1 MLNLD
6 PLLSII
12 IISHNQRNELIRC
25 VDSVLAQ
32 NIPFDYEIIL
42 SDDRST
48 DGTFEVAQKYASKYS
63 FIKATQ
69 CNSDECNP
77 ANNSQRSGYNRC
89 NGYKYVNG
97 KYIAHVDA
105 DDYFKDGAKVYEKQ
119 VNALEQHQ
127 ECYLAMSTCLCV
139 REGEPLSSGEKWDFP
154 RDMVDGE
161 IISQTDFVR
170 GNWFRLNQC
179 FIQRRNEEVNP
190 IELYGKRYVDSV
202 ITYHHLQYGPIVY
215 VDACDYV
222 YVEHEGSVVNN
233 LVKENN
239 DKQLLWNLGIYIPVL
254 IPCWWLDFTMGI
266 YYSMIRENIKM
277 ALDGYKLQLNN
288 YKSLSDLNI
297 WFYNCFWKENNLLD
311 KIRLRI
317 LDFWLKLMKKFKL
330 ENIFFVSILKRLI
343 VA

>member
-1 MLNLD
+1 MT

-12 IISHNQRNELIRC
+12 IISHNQRDELIRC
-25 VDSVLAQ
+25 VDSVLNQ

-42 SDDRST
+42 SDDRSK
-48 DGTFEVAQKYASKYS
+48 DGTFEVAQEYATNYS
-63 FIKATQ
+63 FIIASQ

-89 NGYKYVNG
+89 NGYKLSKG

-105 DDYFKDGAKVYEKQ
+105 DDYFRVGANVYEKQ
-119 VNALEQHQ
+119 VNALEKNPL
-127 ECYLAMSTCLCV
+127 CFLAMSTCLCV
-139 REGEPLSSGEKWDFP
+139 KDNDSLVNGRVWEFP
-154 RDMVDGE
+154 REMVDGE
-161 IISQTDFVR
+161 IISQREFIR
-170 GNWFRLNQC
+170 GDWFRLNQC
-179 FIQRRNEEVNP
+179 FIQRRNDAINP

-222 YVEHEGSVVNN
+222 YVEHEGSVVQN

-254 IPCWWLDFTMGI
+254 IPCWWCDFTMGT

-277 ALDGYKLQLNN
+277 ALSGYKLQPKNLD
-288 YKSLSDLNI
+288 SLSDLNV
-297 WFYNCFWKENNLLD
+297 WFYNCFGKELNIFD
-311 KIRLRI
+311 KIRLRL
-317 LDFWLKLMKKFKL
+317 LDFWMKIMKKFRL
-330 ENIFFVSILKRLI
+330 ENHFFFFVLKRLI
-343 VA
+343 VD

>member
-1 MLNLD
+1 M
-6 PLLSII
+6 PILSII

-32 NIPFDYEIIL
+32 DISFEYEIIL

-48 DGTFEVAQKYASKYS
+48 DGTFEVAQEYASKYS
-63 FIKATQ
+63 FIIASQ

-89 NGYKYVNG
+89 NGYKLANG

-105 DDYFKDGAKVYEKQ
+105 DDYFRDGAKVYEKQ
-119 VNALEQHQ
+119 VNALELHP
-127 ECYLAMSTCLCV
+127 ECYLAMSTCICL
-139 REGEPLSSGEKWDFP
+139 K
-154 RDMVDGE
+154 DGE
-161 IISQTDFVR
+161 SIEKGRVWYSTKDFDDSEVILQKDFIR
-170 GNWFRLNQC
+170 EDLFVVNPC
-179 FIQRRNEEVNP
+179 FVQRKNERVNP

-222 YVEHEGSVVNN
+222 YVTHEGSVVNK

-239 DKQLLWNLGIYIPVL
+239 DKQLLWNLGVYIPVL
-254 IPCWWLDFTMGI
+254 IPCWWLDFTMGN

-277 ALDGYKLQLNN
+277 ALDGYKLQPQN
-288 YKSLSDLNI
+288 YNSLSDLNV
-297 WFYNCFWKENNLLD
+297 WFYDCFNKQLTFFD
-311 KIRLRI
+311 KLRLRL
-317 LDFWLKLMKKFKL
+317 LDFWLKLMKKFNI
-330 ENIFFVSILKRLI
+330 ENQLFVKILRLLI
-343 VA
+343 VK

>member
-1 MLNLD
+1 MSL

-32 NIPFDYEIIL
+32 QIPFEYEIIL
-42 SDDRST
+42 SDDRSN
-48 DGTFEVAQKYASKYS
+48 DGTFEVAKEYASKYS
-63 FIKATQ
+63 FIIATQ

-89 NGYKYVNG
+89 NGYKQAKG

-105 DDYFKDGAKVYEKQ
+105 DDYFRKGAKVYEKQ
-119 VNALEQHQ
+119 VNALEKYP
-127 ECYLAMSTCLCV
+127 ECSLAMSTCLCV
-139 REGEPLSSGEKWDFP
+139 SEREPLENGRVWDFP
-154 RDMVDGE
+154 KDMVDGE
-161 IISQTDFVR
+161 IISQEEFVR

-179 FIQRRNEEVNP
+179 FIQRKNEDVNP
-190 IELYGKRYVDSV
+190 ISLYGKRYVDSV

-215 VDACDYV
+215 VDACDYI
-222 YVEHEGSVVNN
+222 YVAHEGSVVNK
-233 LVKENN
+233 LAKENN

-277 ALDGYKLQLNN
+277 ALEGYKLQPNN
-288 YKSLSDLNI
+288 YKSLSDLNV
-297 WFYNCFWKENNLLD
+297 WFYSCFWKKNNLLD
-311 KIRLRI
+311 KIRLRL
-317 LDFWLKLMKKFKL
+317 LDFWLKLMKKFNL
-330 ENIFFVSILKRLI
+330 ENQLFVTILRLLI
-343 VA
+343 VK